1 MIEASDLTATDTTRP
16 NTAAVAA
23 DQQRVRQA
31 LAVAIQRDQAP
42 RKPRYGPST
51 VSCQPTP
58 TPRTAPLGYRCA
70 VVLHSETGPE
80 RFKHLVVC
88 AAISAGRL
96 TYKLAPVHGAC
107 PPSLGLTRFRG
118 LFLLRV
124 SPSERSL
131 DAAAASTGVSG

>member
-96 TYKLAPVHGAC
+96 TLQTGA
-107 PPSLGLTRFRG
+107 GT
-118 LFLLRV
+118 
-124 SPSERSL
+124 RSL
-131 DAAAASTGVSG
+131 PSKPGIDPVSWTIFVEGFALGEES